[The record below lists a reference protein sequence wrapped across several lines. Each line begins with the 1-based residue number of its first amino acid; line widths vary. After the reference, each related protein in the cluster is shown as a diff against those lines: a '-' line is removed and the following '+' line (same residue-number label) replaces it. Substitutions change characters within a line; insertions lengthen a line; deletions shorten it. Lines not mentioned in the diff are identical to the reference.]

1 MTRRRGLDIGIIVA
15 IVVAAR
21 AAAAAEPEVVATP
34 PAVHIVGPECRE
46 TPLSIAEFVEA
57 LRVELAGHGM
67 RCCTTG
73 AAAGA
78 DAGQS
83 PAGELLVT
91 LAVEPCDP
99 NTDRVGVVVT
109 DTRRLQAMER
119 SVSLADLP
127 PAARPRALALAVA
140 ELLHAANQPLQSLPP
155 SVPAVP
161 PGPQPPHAAATG
173 GARLSGGAGALLRSY
188 PMRQTVLLGAQ
199 LSLGASGTRWHA
211 ELALDGALG
220 RPPVDL
226 GAISIRTLAAAV
238 TAGPRFAVGRATI
251 DVGASAS
258 GGWAWVRGE
267 SSVAGVI
274 PGAGDGFIASAG
286 ARVAVQAP
294 ASSALRFHAAGEAG
308 AVLHGMDAEV
318 DGSAAAGIAGVYLS
332 VAVGVRA
339 P

>member
-15 IVVAAR
+15 IVVATR
-21 AAAAAEPEVVATP
+21 PAAAAEPEVVATP

-46 TPLSIAEFVEA
+46 APVSIAEFVEA
-57 LRVELAGHGM
+57 LRVELAGRGM

-73 AAAGA
+73 AGA
-78 DAGQS
+78 DAA
-83 PAGELLVT
+83 PAAAGELLVT

-109 DTRRLQAMER
+109 DTRRLQATER

-140 ELLHAANQPLQSLPP
+140 ELLHAADQPPQPP
-155 SVPAVP
+155 TPPPAVP
-161 PGPQPPHAAATG
+161 PEPQPPPAVATE
-173 GARLSGGAGALLRSY
+173 GARLSGGADILLRSY
-188 PMRQTVLLGAQ
+188 PMRQTVMLGAQ
-199 LSLGASGTRWHA
+199 LSLGVSGARWHA
-211 ELALDGALG
+211 ALALDGALG

-226 GAISIRTLAAAV
+226 GAVSVRTLGAAV

-267 SSVAGVI
+267 SSVAGVTA
-274 PGAGDGFIASAG
+274 GAGDGFIAAAG

-308 AVLHGMDAEV
+308 AVLHGIEADV
-318 DGSAAAGIAGVYLS
+318 DGIAAAGIAGVYLS

>member
-1 MTRRRGLDIGIIVA
+1 MTRRPGLHIGIIVA
-15 IVVAAR
+15 TF
-21 AAAAAEPEVVATP
+21 AAAGAATAAEPEVIAAP
-34 PAVHIVGPECRE
+34 PPVHIVGPECRD
-46 TPLSIAEFVEA
+46 TPVSIAEFVEA

-73 AAAGA
+73 DGAGGEAA
-78 DAGQS
+78 

-99 NTDRVGVVVT
+99 STDRVGVVVT
-109 DTRRLQAMER
+109 DTRRLQAVDR

-140 ELLHAANQPLQSLPP
+140 ELLRAA
-155 SVPAVP
+155 A
-161 PGPQPPHAAATG
+161 QPPPPQAPSPPAAAPPPTATDSVHLAG
-173 GARLSGGAGALLRSY
+173 GVDAVLRSY
-188 PMRQTVLLGAQ
+188 PTRQTLLLGAQ
-199 LSLGASGTRWHA
+199 LSLGASGARWHA
-211 ELALDGALG
+211 ALALDGALG

-226 GAISIRTLAAAV
+226 GAVTVRTLGGSI

-251 DVGASAS
+251 DLGASAG

-267 SSVAGVI
+267 PSVAAVTA
-274 PGAGDGFIASAG
+274 GAGNSFIAAAG
-286 ARVAVQAP
+286 ARLAVQAP
-294 ASSALRFHAAGEAG
+294 ASGALRFHAAGEVG
-308 AVLHGMDAEV
+308 AVLRGLDADV
-318 DGSAAAGIAGVYLS
+318 DGTAAAGIAGVYLS

>member
-1 MTRRRGLDIGIIVA
+1 VTRLRGLDIGIIVA
-15 IVVAAR
+15 TFASVR
-21 AAAAAEPEVVATP
+21 PAAAADPEVVTAP

-46 TPLSIAEFVEA
+46 TPLSIAEFVDA
-57 LRVELAGHGM
+57 LRVELAGRGM

-73 AAAGA
+73 ADAAA
-78 DAGQS
+78 A
-83 PAGELLVT
+83 ATGELLVT

-99 NTDRVGVVVT
+99 NTERIGVVVT
-109 DTRRLQAMER
+109 DTRRLRAVER
-119 SVSLADLP
+119 GVSLADLP

-140 ELLHAANQPLQSLPP
+140 ELLHAADQPSQ
-155 SVPAVP
+155 
-161 PGPQPPHAAATG
+161 PQPPPPPAAPPEPQPPPAATAA
-173 GARLSGGAGALLRSY
+173 GARLSGGADALLRSY
-188 PMRQTVLLGAQ
+188 PTRQTFLLGAQ
-199 LSLGASGTRWHA
+199 LSLGVSGASWHA
-211 ELALDGALG
+211 ALAIDGALG

-226 GAISIRTLAAAV
+226 GAIAIHTLAAAV

-267 SSVAGVI
+267 PSVAGVT
-274 PGAGDGFIASAG
+274 GGSGDGFIATAG

-294 ASSALRFHAAGEAG
+294 SSSALRFHAAGEAG
-308 AVLHGMDAEV
+308 AVLRGVNAEV

-332 VAVGVRA
+332 VAIGVRA

>member
-57 LRVELAGHGM
+57 LRVELAGRGM

-73 AAAGA
+73 AGA
-78 DAGQS
+78 DAA
-83 PAGELLVT
+83 PAAAGELLVT

-109 DTRRLQAMER
+109 DTRRLQAVER

-140 ELLHAANQPLQSLPP
+140 ELLHAANQP
-155 SVPAVP
+155 
-161 PGPQPPHAAATG
+161 PQPPPAPATPPEPQPPPAAATE
-173 GARLSGGAGALLRSY
+173 GARLSGGADALLRSY
-188 PMRQTVLLGAQ
+188 PMRQTVLFGAQ
-199 LSLGASGTRWHA
+199 LSLGVSGARWHA
-211 ELALDGALG
+211 ALTLDGALG

-226 GAISIRTLAAAV
+226 GAVSIRALAAAV
-238 TAGPRFAVGRATI
+238 TAGPRFAVGRTTI

-267 SSVAGVI
+267 PSGADVTA
-274 PGAGDGFIASAG
+274 GAGDGFIAAAG

-308 AVLHGMDAEV
+308 AVLHGIDADV